1 MNLYSTIWRFI
12 MILHF
17 SIKGWPLLPA
27 GCQQLNRHGH
37 VTVEPS
43 PLFLI
48 GSNLT
53 VYCRIN
59 KCELGDI
66 SLVLNNKPVAPGK
79 RVNCTMMIFNLVNVR
94 IPKSTVVCK
103 LTMKIVD
110 GKDLHGGLPPDKPEN
125 IICETTRSSDFTN
138 CSWERGQETYLP
150 TTYNVTV
157 NSENGT
163 QILSHQKQASEKITI
178 PRAKIDE
185 NTKYQLI
192 ITAYNHF
199 GASQSDPF
207 ILCVKDIVIPETP
220 RLMHIE
226 FGNDS
231 TGAMLHW
238 KSTESSDHL
247 RSYVRLRTENGF
259 WRAVEGT
266 ELSEG
271 LIQMVGLRPLTEYE
285 FQMRTCK
292 STSRLTYAKRPMTPS
307 SRRSFCSEW
316 SPSVRGKSPGKGPSQ
331 QLHVWSILGS
341 QKTNGERMVTVLWK
355 PLSPEDYGEVQRYRI
370 FLGNDQKEERPCD
383 AALNQCS
390 VQVPADV
397 QALSISAVTLYGTSP
412 PADVPL
418 RHSGDFRPVLRKL
431 TPAGNGSA
439 VFVSWTSP
447 GNKHWSASGGKLLHY
462 VLEWTHV
469 PAPVSVSVLWQKLA
483 KDQNNTSITEPGSS
497 PKMSILVHK
506 ARRIWIQ
513 WDELPVDQQ
522 RGFITH
528 YTIYLHILDSNNT
541 EVSVTVAGSGPR
553 KKWLDCPEGA
563 LALQLTA
570 STSVGEGPR
579 GSWISSRPATPVGQS
594 VGLVIVIVFITFFI
608 AIIANLMC
616 WSCVRE
622 RIKQKCI
629 SWGPAW
635 FDENLPKPGNSLAIR
650 LLEQYGSEPSFP
662 SSCSDPPLS
671 PISFLSQDERDD
683 EMMYPNIHVEI
694 SQVGSELPTWD
705 APLSVSDTGTTLVD
719 SRLEH
724 VSYKPQIAVV
734 ASQGEEVKQTD
745 EEQRDVPTSGEEERC
760 SSAFGGLL
768 SGLLSSVELDFS
780 DSPLGL
786 TLCSVGSVLQP
797 TTPETKSVLDGG
809 FSMGQRLAENNVE
822 AASASLD
829 LQPGETMT
837 PDTADTC
844 LSLYTLET
852 TLTGGYF
859 PQVAAVSSTTTCEA
873 QR

>member
-27 GCQQLNRHGH
+27 SCQQLNRHGH

-125 IICETTRSSDFTN
+125 VICETTRSSDFTN

-163 QILSHQKQASEKITI
+163 QILSHQKQESEKITI

-266 ELSEG
+266 ELSKG

-285 FQMRTCK
+285 FQMRTC
-292 STSRLTYAKRPMTPS
+292 
-307 SRRSFCSEW
+307 
-316 SPSVRGKSPGKGPSQ
+316 
-331 QLHVWSILGS
+331 
-341 QKTNGERMVTVLWK
+341 
-355 PLSPEDYGEVQRYRI
+355 
-370 FLGNDQKEERPCD
+370 
-383 AALNQCS
+383 
-390 VQVPADV
+390 
-397 QALSISAVTLYGTSP
+397 
-412 PADVPL
+412 
-418 RHSGDFRPVLRKL
+418 DFRPVLRKL
-431 TPAGNGSA
+431 TPAGNSNA

-462 VLEWTHV
+462 VLEWTRV

-483 KDQNNTSITEPGSS
+483 KDQNKHQT
-497 PKMSILVHK
+497 
-506 ARRIWIQ
+506 
-513 WDELPVDQQ
+513 
-522 RGFITH
+522 
-528 YTIYLHILDSNNT
+528 
-541 EVSVTVAGSGPR
+541 
-553 KKWLDCPEGA
+553 
-563 LALQLTA
+563 
-570 STSVGEGPR
+570 
-579 GSWISSRPATPVGQS
+579 
-594 VGLVIVIVFITFFI
+594 
-608 AIIANLMC
+608 
-616 WSCVRE
+616 
-622 RIKQKCI
+622 
-629 SWGPAW
+629 
-635 FDENLPKPGNSLAIR
+635 
-650 LLEQYGSEPSFP
+650 
-662 SSCSDPPLS
+662 
-671 PISFLSQDERDD
+671 
-683 EMMYPNIHVEI
+683 
-694 SQVGSELPTWD
+694 SQV
-705 APLSVSDTGTTLVD
+705 
-719 SRLEH
+719 
-724 VSYKPQIAVV
+724 
-734 ASQGEEVKQTD
+734 
-745 EEQRDVPTSGEEERC
+745 
-760 SSAFGGLL
+760 
-768 SGLLSSVELDFS
+768 
-780 DSPLGL
+780 
-786 TLCSVGSVLQP
+786 
-797 TTPETKSVLDGG
+797 
-809 FSMGQRLAENNVE
+809 
-822 AASASLD
+822 
-829 LQPGETMT
+829 
-837 PDTADTC
+837 
-844 LSLYTLET
+844 
-852 TLTGGYF
+852 
-859 PQVAAVSSTTTCEA
+859 
-873 QR
+873 